1 MRLRS
6 LQHPVAR
13 RRGAGV
19 ARSGCYRLKLNSNT
33 AYLCEVT
40 THLRGANQGGGGN
53 AQTVQKIKDKHE
65 WQQEYAHR
73 CMKDFEHRF
82 MCWSPY
88 VPVGYITERLE
99 RVNSLELIINDK
111 YTGRIGQLREAARA
125 QMRNTGNAAFRMLQ
139 ILEHLR

>member
-1 MRLRS
+1 
-6 LQHPVAR
+6 
-13 RRGAGV
+13 
-19 ARSGCYRLKLNSNT
+19 
-33 AYLCEVT
+33 
-40 THLRGANQGGGGN
+40 
-53 AQTVQKIKDKHE
+53 
-65 WQQEYAHR
+65 
-73 CMKDFEHRF
+73 MKDFEHRF